1 LEQRLPLQ
9 ELSRIRARF
18 IAEFFG
24 MPLSEVSFVERDD
37 AIVHFHNHEEVVL
50 WFEHD
55 LYDQLQLI
63 QILDWF
69 SHQDLVH
76 TRLSF
81 ISVNSYLSL
90 ICGMK

>member
-1 LEQRLPLQ
+1 MRL
-9 ELSRIRARF
+9 SICTITKR
-18 IAEFFG
+18 
-24 MPLSEVSFVERDD
+24 SY
-37 AIVHFHNHEEVVL
+37 L